1 MKGFA
6 NECGGRNNFGYYDQL
21 AKEIMLRRPCTRKK
35 DIEEVYCWLDK
46 MTDLHRFNIG
56 LGPVE
61 SFVSDGN
68 TSGLYTEA
76 RNVLKAAVLKNKELD
91 AETLSNILDRLKKQ
105 TVIRSLSIKCYIFTD
120 DEEQFDKLLETIRA
134 LKTLVFLDLG
144 GCYLTPE
151 QQIKLAETIA
161 KTRIAHMG
169 WPELRID
176 AATSD
181 AIMEILKDNRTLTV
195 FDSAPKELFRLAQR
209 NRDELLAMFIHPEL
223 ITEEDEAY
231 AREYSDSINMAFG
244 LEKKKLYEMEKTFL
258 AVIARFKGGDEPDGG
273 NKPDGDKPDDDD

>member
-1 MKGFA
+1 MLTRAKLGAYELLVNRVPEIQKRYQSYRAVSNDRARSWLYLMKL
-6 NECGGRNNFGYYDQL
+6 NFCHYVLG
-21 AKEIMLRRPCTRKK
+21 AGKK
-35 DIEEVYCWLDK
+35 DSIE
-46 MTDLHRFNIG
+46 G
-56 LGPVE
+56 GPKRLYIQE
-61 SFVSDGN
+61 SR
-68 TSGLYTEA
+68 LAYRREA
-76 RNVLKAAVLKNKELD
+76 W
-91 AETLSNILDRLKKQ
+91 
-105 TVIRSLSIKCYIFTD
+105 
-120 DEEQFDKLLETIRA
+120 
-134 LKTLVFLDLG
+134 
-144 GCYLTPE
+144 
-151 QQIKLAETIA
+151 KLAETIA